1 MLALDLNNLTYEP
14 DTDPSV
20 AVQRQLLIRYPEKS
34 TYTNGEKMSFTLAGN
49 NFLDG
54 KNSSMTICLKAE
66 SASTNFLFGQEQ
78 GSALNLFNRVRVVS
92 STGKVISDVL
102 DHNLFSAITSRMK
115 LSQQYR
121 SIVGNS
127 FGHGGLAFTTAN
139 IHHFQIPLMLLSPF
153 FNSNQL
159 IPPSIAEGLTIEL
172 YLENPA
178 QAFQAAAGVTS
189 YQISNAEMVVDSSRV
204 ADQYMKMIMAVP
216 MTYEFTDVVQSDAFM
231 SSANQQIEHIV
242 PHSLTNAVEAF
253 GVLRKQVDV
262 NNGLVNSFN
271 TIGPALIISNADE
284 MKWSVGSIKLPQQPA
299 LGSLK
304 IYNILLNT
312 QQVLS
317 SRTCDS
323 FNIDYASSF
332 ATSLGVYSVDL
343 RRSRMYA
350 NSGRELSNGQRL
362 SLFVRQSVPA
372 DYLLDC
378 FVYHTARVIS
388 TVTENIG
395 QFVISVER

>member
-1 MLALDLNNLTYEP
+1 MLALDINNLSYEP
-14 DTDPSV
+14 DTDPSI

-34 TYTNGEKMSFTLAGN
+34 TYTNGEKMSYILSGN
-49 NFLDG
+49 AFLDG
-54 KNSSMTICLKAE
+54 KNSSMTMTLKAE
-66 SASTNFLFGQEQ
+66 SASANFLFGQAQ
-78 GSALNLFNRVRVVS
+78 GSALNIFNRVRVVS
-92 STGKVISDVL
+92 GSGKVISDVL
-102 DHNLFSAITSRMK
+102 DHNLFAAVASRMK
-115 LSQQYR
+115 LSKQYR
-121 SIVGNS
+121 SIVGSS
-127 FGHGGLAFTTAN
+127 FGHGGVTLATADT
-139 IHHFQIPLMLLSPF
+139 HHFQIPLMLLSPF

-159 IPPSIAEGLTIEL
+159 IPPSISEGLIIEL
-172 YLENPA
+172 YLETPA
-178 QAFQAAAGVTS
+178 QAFESAAGVTS
-189 YQISNAEMVVDSSRV
+189 YTVSNAEIVIDSSQV
-204 ADQYMKMIMAVP
+204 ADQYMKMIMSMP

-231 SSANQQIEHIV
+231 SSANQQIEHVI

-253 GVLRKQVDV
+253 GVLRKQSDV

-271 TIGPALIISNADE
+271 TVGPALVVTNADE

-323 FNIDYASSF
+323 FNIDYSADF
-332 ATSLGVYSVDL
+332 ATKIGVYSVDL
-343 RRSRMYA
+343 CRSRMYA

-362 SLFVRQSVPA
+362 SLFVKQSIAA

-378 FVYHTARVIS
+378 FVYHTARVVAVFSSDVKHASI
-388 TVTENIG
+388 T
-395 QFVISVER
+395 VER